1 MRRNKNNV
9 YIICSKKFGK
19 LEIRWNMG
27 NKLFVMVR
35 KKVVWDKLVVLIIGD
50 LILNKYILESLY
62 FEMVFLF

>member
-1 MRRNKNNV
+1 
-9 YIICSKKFGK
+9 
-19 LEIRWNMG
+19 MG